1 MQIQFNTDHN
11 ITGREALAVQ
21 AEAIVR
27 DAMEHFEDQITR
39 IEIHLSDENSDKK
52 VGPADIRCTMEARIA
67 HQQPI
72 AVHNQAPT
80 VQQALD
86 GAATK
91 LRHLIRTRL
100 GKLSHR

>member
-11 ITGREALAVQ
+11 ISGREALALQ
-21 AEAIVR
+21 ADVIVR
-27 DAMEHFEDQITR
+27 DALEHFEEQITR

-52 VGPADIRCTMEARIA
+52 IGPADVRCTMEARVA

-72 AVHNQAPT
+72 AVHDQAAT
-80 VQQALD
+80 VPQALD
-86 GAATK
+86 GAARK
-91 LRHLIRTRL
+91 LRHSIATRL